1 MSRAPQ
7 TRLASA
13 TQQRHVVAAATVE
26 VVQQGATPL
35 DRHFLE
41 GAPLAEQA
49 LLVIEGEEL
58 ASLYLARLRA
68 QQVDPNELALMVSM
82 LYGAKLRGFCRV
94 IEKAMGVRHG

>member
-1 MSRAPQ
+1 MSRALQ
-7 TRLASA
+7 SRLGSA
-13 TQQRHVVAAATVE
+13 TPQGRAVTATTVE
-26 VVQQGATPL
+26 VVQQGAIPP
-35 DRHFLE
+35 DGHHLE

-82 LYGAKLRGFCRV
+82 LYGATLRGFCRV
-94 IEKAMGVRHG
+94 IEKALGVRRG

>member
-1 MSRAPQ
+1 MSRALQ
-7 TRLASA
+7 TRLESTTPQGRA
-13 TQQRHVVAAATVE
+13 VAAASVE
-26 VVQQGATPL
+26 VVQQGTMHL
-35 DRHFLE
+35 DGQHLE
-41 GAPLAEQA
+41 GAPLVEQA

-82 LYGAKLRGFCRV
+82 LYGATLRGFCRV